1 MAKQTIEFTKGKWEK
16 SLIYAHSYR
25 WTETPVVIQEEDCV
39 VNAVNPDTEQGFDN
53 ISLMT
58 REKYGVGTKLTT
70 TCSFEKTAAPLFV
83 IADKYYENE
92 DGVLKYGDYLEIV
105 IWKYGLNVWQMYM
118 EDGIVKWNQLLG
130 VEFPLTEDE
139 KHTMSV
145 EILDEAIRM
154 EVEGR
159 VFLLRVE
166 NLNQTYHVGVNM
178 CEGITR
184 FYDFTIEDN
193 T

>member
-1 MAKQTIEFTKGKWEK
+1 MATKKIHFTKGNWED

-25 WTETPVVIQEEDCV
+25 WEETPEVIQEEDCV
-39 VNAVNPDTEQGFDN
+39 VNVKNPDTEQGFDN

-58 REKYGVGTKLTT
+58 REKYGVGTRLTT

-83 IADKYYENE
+83 IADEFYENE
-92 DGVLKYGDYLEIV
+92 DGVLKYGDYLEVV

-118 EDGIVKWNQLLG
+118 EDGICKWNQLMG
-130 VEFPLTEDE
+130 IEFPLTEDE
-139 KHTMSV
+139 PHVMSV

-159 VFLLRVE
+159 VMLLRVE
-166 NLNQTYHVGVNM
+166 NLNKTYHVGVNM

-184 FYDFTIEDN
+184 FYDFTIEDGK
-193 T
+193 

>member
-1 MAKQTIEFTKGKWEK
+1 MAKKYINFKKGNWED

-25 WTETPVVIQEEDCV
+25 WEETPVVIQEEEYV
-39 VNAVNPDTEQGFDN
+39 VNAVNEATEQGFDN

-58 REKYGVGTKLTT
+58 REKYGVGTRLTA

-83 IADKYYENE
+83 ITDQYYENE
-92 DGVLKYGDYLEIV
+92 DGVLKYGDYLEVV

-118 EDGIVKWNQLLG
+118 EDGIVKWDQLMG
-130 VEFPLTEDE
+130 IEFPLAEDE
-139 KHTMSV
+139 RHTMSV
-145 EILDEAIRM
+145 EILDEAIKM

-159 VFLLRVE
+159 VMLLRVP
-166 NLNQTYHVGVNM
+166 NLNKTYHVGVNM

-184 FYDFTIEDN
+184 FYDFTIED
-193 T
+193 